1 MKNQENKDIED
12 NLVIANENLRL
23 NVEETNGKKTKKA
36 PKKEHEGLETE
47 VSSLRYILEDAQNKM
62 KSMEEELEKFK
73 ADFEDRKLRFAMS
86 VIAQRAFMELA
97 IQYGKQLGKNS
108 FEVKK
113 EGYKK
118 EVDVLENKHNAINQ
132 TNATPLMSSMY
143 EKLIESI
150 NCRHYVFQNECIPL
164 VLEGKIHVLGDE
176 QYTYWFEALSD
187 WLTLAKEGNKEA
199 QHNVVECFSN
209 GYGTDVDLKQ
219 AEYWKQRLNGK
230 SHEDIIGEDLQV
242 QELEIKEV
250 EQEVDIF
257 IEKKDLLDP
266 QNKDD
271 IPKNNELLEKISIEK
286 AEIFEKL
293 RMINIGYPQPAH
305 YLSRLMSLEKEDSAD
320 FTEKVNFYGSALC
333 LHHSDFIFEISNI
346 KNHGSFL
353 RSDKRG
359 DLTMTI
365 VNHSDWEPDFFI
377 KIEDESGR
385 KTRTRY
391 KVVKGETSGIKLL
404 VSHKVGT
411 KIKCIEFETVEEKPK
426 NYIVIPK
433 KLIIE

>member
-1 MKNQENKDIED
+1 MKNQENKVVED

-23 NVEETNGKKTKKA
+23 NIEDVSVKKSKKV

-47 VSSLRYILEDAQNKM
+47 VSSLRYVLEDAQNKM
-62 KSMEEELEKFK
+62 RSMEEELEKFK
-73 ADFEDRKLRFAMS
+73 ADFEDRKLKFAMS
-86 VIAQRAFMELA
+86 IIDQRAFMELA
-97 IQYGKQLGKNS
+97 IQYGRQLGKNS

-118 EVDVLENKHNAINQ
+118 EIDVLENKHEAIHQ

-187 WLTLAKEGNKEA
+187 WLNLAKDGNKEA
-199 QHNVVECFSN
+199 QQNIIECFAN
-209 GYGTDVDLKQ
+209 GYGTDVDLNQ
-219 AEYWKQRLNGK
+219 AEYWKQRLEGK
-230 SHEDIIGEDLQV
+230 SHEDIMGKDIKKQV
-242 QELEIKEV
+242 LESNESNQEIKN
-250 EQEVDIF
+250 I
-257 IEKKDLLDP
+257 IEEK
-266 QNKDD
+266 
-271 IPKNNELLEKISIEK
+271 ELLEQKTNEDINQDKEFLEKINAEK
-286 AEIFEKL
+286 LEIFEKL
-293 RMINIGYPQPAH
+293 RMINVGYPQSSH
-305 YLSRLMSLEKEDSAD
+305 YLSRLMSLEKEDKAEFS
-320 FTEKVNFYGSALC
+320 EKVNFYGSALC
-333 LHHSDFIFEISNI
+333 LHHADFIFEVSNI

-365 VNHSDWEPDFFI
+365 VNNSDWEPDFFI

-404 VSHKVGT
+404 TAHKIGT